1 VWREQTASGWF
12 DDPTGAPVEANLRE
26 LAVALF
32 KSKTVL
38 LEMLR
43 RDLFQCCFAYRA
55 RHFTLADV
63 SDLYA
68 LQRLLQ
74 KLPTQIDVGVLRF
87 RQAREEVLDNRA
99 IVSNL
104 FERRLRIRT
113 GLLLQRLNLVSD
125 LLI

>member
-1 VWREQTASGWF
+1 MLFCISG
-12 DDPTGAPVEANLRE
+12 TTLHA
-26 LAVALF
+26 
-32 KSKTVL
+32 
-38 LEMLR
+38 R
-43 RDLFQCCFAYRA
+43 RRK
-55 RHFTLADV
+55 R
-63 SDLYA
+63 SYA

-74 KLPTQIDVGVLRF
+74 KPPTQIDVGVLRF

>member
-1 VWREQTASGWF
+1 MLFCISG
-12 DDPTGAPVEANLRE
+12 TTLHA
-26 LAVALF
+26 
-32 KSKTVL
+32 
-38 LEMLR
+38 R
-43 RDLFQCCFAYRA
+43 RRK
-55 RHFTLADV
+55 R
-63 SDLYA
+63 SYA